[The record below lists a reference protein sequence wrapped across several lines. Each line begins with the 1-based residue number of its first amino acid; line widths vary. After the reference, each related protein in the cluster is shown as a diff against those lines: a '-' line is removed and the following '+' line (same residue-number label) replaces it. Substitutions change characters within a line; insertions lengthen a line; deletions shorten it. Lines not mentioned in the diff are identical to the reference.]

1 MYAEPLP
8 ELEPAQHLPPHGGAA
23 STAEQ
28 KQRNDMEKQTKK
40 NTKSTKAD
48 TPETQPVSVPEGYV
62 SVSGDVVGFY
72 DEKSPIHIVP
82 FAVKLFDSK
91 IEPNKPSVLLFARLV
106 EPAVVLAKV
115 EGSSESV
122 PTQADAGEI
131 VGVWGRPGLTKLKE
145 YAETP
150 CFVVYK
156 GEKDTGKPNPMKL
169 FDVMTPKGAKPS
181 LVPVTEDKRIRSIGV
196 DTVWA
201 RGSNLGGSAGGG
213 AASDADETDEI
224 PF

>member
-1 MYAEPLP
+1 MYAESLSK
-8 ELEPAQHLPPHGGAA
+8 LEPAQHLPPHGGAV

-48 TPETQPVSVPEGYV
+48 TPETQPVSVPEGYA

-72 DEKSPIHIVP
+72 DEKSPIHLVP

-91 IEPNKPSVLLFARLV
+91 LEPNKPSALLFARLV

-115 EGSSESV
+115 DGSEPV
-122 PTQADAGEI
+122 PTQAEAGEI
-131 VGVWGRPGLTKLKE
+131 VGVWGRPGLAKLKE

-169 FDVMTPKGAKPS
+169 FDVMTPKGSKPS

-201 RGSNLGGSAGGG
+201 RGNNLGGSAGSGV
-213 AASDADETDEI
+213 ASDADESDEI

>member
-1 MYAEPLP
+1 MYAESLSK
-8 ELEPAQHLPPHGGAA
+8 LEPAQHLPPHGGAV
-23 STAEQ
+23 STEE
-28 KQRNDMEKQTKK
+28 QRNDMEKQTKK
-40 NTKSTKAD
+40 NAKSMKAD
-48 TPETQPVSVPEGYV
+48 TPETQPVSVPEGYA

-72 DEKSPIHIVP
+72 DEKSPIHLVP

-91 IEPNKPSVLLFARLV
+91 LEPNKPSALLFARLV

-115 EGSSESV
+115 DGSEPV
-122 PTQADAGEI
+122 PTQAEAGEI
-131 VGVWGRPGLTKLKE
+131 VGVWGRPGLAKLKE

-156 GEKDTGKPNPMKL
+156 GEKDTGKPHPMKL
-169 FDVMTPKGAKPS
+169 FDVMTPKGSKPS

-201 RGSNLGGSAGGG
+201 RGNNLGGSAGSGV
-213 AASDADETDEI
+213 ASDADESDEI

>member
-1 MYAEPLP
+1 MYAESLSK
-8 ELEPAQHLPPHGGAA
+8 LEPAQHLPPHGGAV

-28 KQRNDMEKQTKK
+28 KQRNDMEKTKK
-40 NTKSTKAD
+40 NAKSTKAD
-48 TPETQPVSVPEGYV
+48 TPETQPVSVPEGYA

-72 DEKSPIHIVP
+72 DEKSPIHLVP

-115 EGSSESV
+115 DGSSEPV

-131 VGVWGRPGLTKLKE
+131 VGVWGRPGLAKLKE

-169 FDVMTPKGAKPS
+169 FDVMTPKGSKPS

-201 RGSNLGGSAGGG
+201 RGNNLGGSAGSG
-213 AASDADETDEI
+213 AASDADESDEI